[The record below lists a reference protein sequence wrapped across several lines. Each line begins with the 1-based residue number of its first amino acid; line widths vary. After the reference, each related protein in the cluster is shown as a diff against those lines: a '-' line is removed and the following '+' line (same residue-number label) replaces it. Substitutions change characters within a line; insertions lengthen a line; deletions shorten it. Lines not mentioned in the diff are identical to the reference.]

1 MRAGFGTY
9 VPPNRRGTTKEPEPS
24 IPTVT
29 EQPRPK
35 FLVTAKNRQ
44 ESTGI
49 VTVIQSEAGVEISTA
64 EKKPTTILNEPETTS
79 KVPTTHPFTA
89 VTTSSSSLASSSTNE
104 TIKNVAVAEEK
115 VEVEQKRKPKVS
127 RGTTG
132 VYVPPSRRAAA
143 AAAVSELDTEIPE
156 TTIMKKRKHSI
167 DDMARSTVHPTLG
180 DVTVG
185 LTSSSSKSSSIS
197 NTTTLPITKRGRG
210 FQKLLMEQA
219 NAEEISERK
228 RIAMLQ
234 LMQQSTT
241 DQCMVGTTSTVNTQ
255 TRPETVFLDEVSASQ
270 RMIFHSL
277 GIVVKK
283 TTSS

>member
-1 MRAGFGTY
+1 MRAGFGAY

-49 VTVIQSEAGVEISTA
+49 VTVIQLEAGVEISTA
-64 EKKPTTILNEPETTS
+64 EKKPTILNEPETTS
-79 KVPTTHPFTA
+79 KIPTTHPFTT
-89 VTTSSSSLASSSTNE
+89 VTTSSSSLTSSSTNE
-104 TIKNVAVAEEK
+104 TIKNVPIAEGKGEG
-115 VEVEQKRKPKVS
+115 EQQRKPKVS
-127 RGTTG
+127 RGNTG